1 MTFVSLQW
9 LCQESPEFMDL
20 YLDCKSKLKEDKN
33 ILSPLVQSART
44 SALPVTAE
52 VKYNLHV

>member
-1 MTFVSLQW
+1 
-9 LCQESPEFMDL
+9 MDL